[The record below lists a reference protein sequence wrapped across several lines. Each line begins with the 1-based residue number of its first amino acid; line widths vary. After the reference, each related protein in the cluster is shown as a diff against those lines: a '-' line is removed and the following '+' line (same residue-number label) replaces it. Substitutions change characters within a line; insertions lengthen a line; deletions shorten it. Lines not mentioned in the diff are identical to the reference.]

1 MDFDHYTD
9 CTVQLAVD
17 LANGGAADGG
27 ARDSGAPT
35 HDGLETVAALRT
47 LLREHEVSHPGKIG
61 RQDVAEVRALRSRL
75 RAIWQAGTAEEAAN
89 LVNAMLAQSQ
99 ALPQLTDH
107 DGDAWHLHFTPTSA
121 PLAMRLQ
128 AEAGMALAGVL
139 RADGFARLRTCASDT
154 CSDIFVDA
162 SRNRSR
168 RYCDPDTC
176 ANRVNVAAHRA
187 RQRADD

>member
-1 MDFDHYTD
+1 VDFDHYTD
-9 CTVQLAVD
+9 CTVRLAVD
-17 LANGGAADGG
+17 LAN
-27 ARDSGAPT
+27 SGASDGEV
-35 HDGLETVAALRT
+35 HDVGEPEDAGLETVGALRT
-47 LLREHEVSHPGKIG
+47 LLHKHEVSSAGTIG
-61 RQDVAEVRALRSRL
+61 RQELAEVRALRSRL
-75 RAIWQAGTAEEAAN
+75 RAVWQAATAEEAAN
-89 LVNAMLAQSQ
+89 LVNGLLAESQ

-107 DGDAWHLHFTPTSA
+107 DGDAWHLHFTPSGA

-139 RADGFARLRTCASDT
+139 RDDGFARLRTCASDT
-154 CSDIFVDA
+154 CSDVFVDA

-187 RQRADD
+187 RQRSAD

>member
-17 LANGGAADGG
+17 LANSGTSDDGPRDNGEPEQGG
-27 ARDSGAPT
+27 P
-35 HDGLETVAALRT
+35 ETVGELCT

-61 RQDVAEVRALRSRL
+61 RREVDDVRALRSKL
-75 RAIWQAGTAEEAAN
+75 RAVWQAATAEEAAN
-89 LVNAMLAQSQ
+89 LVNALLAQSQ

-107 DGDAWHLHFTPTSA
+107 DGDAWHLHFLPPGA

-139 RADGFARLRTCASDT
+139 RADGFVRLRTCASDT
-154 CSDIFVDA
+154 CSDVFVDA

-176 ANRVNVAAHRA
+176 ANRINVAAHRA
-187 RQRADD
+187 RQRAD

>member
-17 LANGGAADGG
+17 LANSGASDNTSGDGG
-27 ARDSGAPT
+27 PAR
-35 HDGLETVAALRT
+35 DGLETVSALRT

-61 RQDVAEVRALRSRL
+61 RRELDEVRALRSRL
-75 RAIWQAGTAEEAAN
+75 RAVWRAATADDAAD
-89 LVNAMLAQSQ
+89 LVNALLAQSQ

-107 DGDAWHLHFTPTSA
+107 DGDAWHLHFSPPGA

-139 RADGFARLRTCASDT
+139 RADGFVRLRTCASDT
-154 CSDIFVDA
+154 CSDVFVDA

-176 ANRVNVAAHRA
+176 ANRINVAAHRA
-187 RQRADD
+187 RQRAD